1 MLSNHSK
8 SYDVTF
14 FFVCYRFFSLIAVL
28 GLLIHFQYLSS
39 NVFLLQCLYG
49 VVSIPANVLGKFS
62 MNYMGRRITQM
73 IFMSLMG
80 ISILTIIFLPQ
91 GEKRT
96 RDEQRKYI
104 QDLSNPNYKKL
115 GRKAFCSFAVGSP
128 DLYNTLFY

>member
-14 FFVCYRFFSLIAVL
+14 FFVRYRFLSLIAVL
-28 GLLIHFQYLSS
+28 GLLIHFQYLSN

-49 VVSIPANVLGKFS
+49 VVSIPANVLEKFS

-80 ISILTIIFLPQ
+80 ISILAIIFLPQ

-96 RDEQRKYI
+96 QDEQRKYI
-104 QDLSNPNYKKL
+104 QDLSYPNCKKL
-115 GRKAFCSFAVGSP
+115 GRKAFCRFAVGSP
-128 DLYNTLFY
+128 DL

>member
-1 MLSNHSK
+1 MLNNHPK
-8 SYDVTF
+8 PYYVTF
-14 FFVCYRFFSLIAVL
+14 FFVLYRFVSLIPVL

-39 NVFLLQCLYG
+39 NVFILQCLYG

-62 MNYMGRRITQM
+62 MNHMVRRITQM

-96 RDEQRKYI
+96 QDEQRKYI
-104 QDLSNPNYKKL
+104 HPFLRICYILSIKSWGERHSMAL
-115 GRKAFCSFAVGSP
+115 
-128 DLYNTLFY
+128 L

>member
-8 SYDVTF
+8 PYDVTF
-14 FFVCYRFFSLIAVL
+14 FFVLYRFVSLIPVL

-49 VVSIPANVLGKFS
+49 VVSIPANVLGNFS
-62 MNYMGRRITQM
+62 ANHMGRRITQM

-80 ISILTIIFLPQ
+80 ISILTIVFLPQ

-96 RDEQRKYI
+96 QDEQRKYI
-104 QDLSNPNYKKL
+104 HPFLRICHILPVRSWGERHSIDLP
-115 GRKAFCSFAVGSP
+115 
-128 DLYNTLFY
+128 

>member
-14 FFVCYRFFSLIAVL
+14 FFVRYRFLSLIAVL

-49 VVSIPANVLGKFS
+49 VVSIPANVLEKFS

-80 ISILTIIFLPQ
+80 ISILAIIFLPQ

-96 RDEQRKYI
+96 QDEQRKYI
-104 QDLSNPNYKKL
+104 QDLSYPNCKKL
-115 GRKAFCSFAVGSP
+115 GRKAFCRFAVGSP
-128 DLYNTLFY
+128 DL